1 MATNALNRLELAYY
15 IVEID
20 GAIDKLSPEL
30 YAAANN
36 DAFPT
41 TLDFSMEIE
50 RTNMRYEAV
59 IRSVSEDIQPL
70 QTSAIST
77 TDRTEDDPATAIQ
90 FTLVYDRPE
99 FLNTEDEGEPGTFLT
114 DIDAVTRYVARGLIA
129 DEVLNRQI
137 FNPNTEIDSNAAQIL
152 KVTAPKLY
160 ADVLTAEGNIT
171 VTKVVDLV

>member
-36 DAFPT
+36 DTLPT
-41 TLDFSMEIE
+41 TLNFSLDIE

-70 QTSAIST
+70 QTSAIVT
-77 TDRTEDDPATAIQ
+77 TGRTEDDPATAIQ

-99 FLNTEDEGEPGTFLT
+99 FLYTEDEDNPGSFLT
-114 DIDAVTRYVARGLIA
+114 GVDAIKRYVARGTVN
-129 DEVLNRQI
+129 DEIMNRQI
-137 FNPNTEIDSNAAQIL
+137 YDPDSPKNEPQIL
-152 KVTAPKLY
+152 KVTATKLF
-160 ADVLTAEGNIT
+160 ADVSTAEASIT
-171 VTKVVDLV
+171 VTEVADLVD